1 MTQTPI
7 QALPRFTARIDHS
20 ALPAPISMAFLG
32 LIQAIWDHGHLDGQ
46 LREMI
51 RVRSAYLANCRQ

>member
-1 MTQTPI
+1 MTQTPT

-20 ALPAPISMAFLG
+20 ALPAQISMAFLG

>member
-1 MTQTPI
+1 MTQTPT
-7 QALPRFTARIDHS
+7 QALPRFTARIDQTE
-20 ALPAPISMAFLG
+20 LPLPIREAFLR
-32 LIQAIWDHGHLDGQ
+32 LIQSIWDHGQLDGQ